1 MYKTIPEVYSF
12 TSYSHDQII
21 EAIEQVRKQKGITK
35 SLISFR
41 IGYSKSLYFKLI
53 NRQMPFSKH
62 SFTKFAEKYVPHLLG
77 ETSKSEN
84 IKLEMSSKEQDC
96 IDYLKSKGYKIMKP
110 VTEFVEL

>member
-12 TSYSHDQII
+12 TNYNHDQII
-21 EAIEQVRKQKGITK
+21 DAIEQVRKQKGITK
-35 SLISFR
+35 SLISYR

-53 NRQMPFSKH
+53 NRQIPFSKH
-62 SFTKFAEKYVPHLLG
+62 SFTKFAEKYVPQLLG
-77 ETSKSEN
+77 ETIKIQPSKSDP
-84 IKLEMSSKEQDC
+84 SSKEQNC